1 MRAYDIIK
9 KKRDGYE
16 LSKEEIRFFVNG
28 YVSGEIPS
36 YQTSA
41 LLMAIFFRGMT
52 QSETAELTFAV
63 RDSGEVISRSTD
75 GIKVDKHSTG
85 GVGDK
90 TSLIVM
96 PIVASCGL
104 KVAKMS
110 GRGLGH
116 TGGTIDKLESIQ
128 GFNTDI
134 PSAKFSQI
142 VKDVGL
148 SIVGQSATLAP
159 ADKLLYALRDV
170 TATVDSIPL
179 IASSIMG
186 KKLAAND
193 DVIVLDV
200 KCGSGAFMKTL
211 DEAKQLASVCVDVG
225 KKAGKKVSA
234 LITDM
239 DKPLGRAIGNSLEVI
254 EAVEILKGGG
264 ASDLREL
271 SLTLAAEILRLS
283 GYGTADECVRLAKE
297 RIDSHKALDTFV
309 SFVKAQGGNEKWI
322 FDTSLFPSARH
333 SLKVV
338 APLGG
343 YVTAVN
349 AEEYGVA
356 SSLLGAGRT
365 KLGEKIDFS
374 AGIILNKKTGD
385 YVSKGEE
392 IATLYFNEGDEI
404 EAANKILRATQI
416 GDVPPKKRPMV
427 LEVIN

>member
-9 KKRDGYE
+9 KKRDRHE
-16 LSKEEIRFFVNG
+16 LSKEEIRFFING

-36 YQTSA
+36 YQVSA
-41 LLMAIFFRGMT
+41 LLMAIFFNGMT
-52 QSETAELTFAV
+52 QNETAELTFAV
-63 RDSGEVISRSTD
+63 RDSGEVIPRSAD

-116 TGGTIDKLESIQ
+116 TGGTIDKLESIE

-134 PSAKFSQI
+134 PLDAFSKI
-142 VKDVGL
+142 VKDVGM

-211 DEAKQLASVCVDVG
+211 VDAKKLASVCVDVG
-225 KKAGKKVSA
+225 KKAGKKISA
-234 LITDM
+234 LVTDM

-254 EAVEILKGGG
+254 EAVEVLKGGG

-283 GYGTADECVRLAKE
+283 GCGTADECVCLAKE
-297 RIDSHKALDTFV
+297 RIDSRKAFDTFV

-322 FDTSLFPSARH
+322 LDTSLFPSAGR

-338 APLGG
+338 SPVGG

-385 YVSKGEE
+385 YVNKGEE
-392 IATLYFNEGDEI
+392 IATLYFNEGDGI
-404 EAANKILRATQI
+404 EAANKILRATLI
-416 GDVPPKKRPMV
+416 GDEPPKKRPMV
-427 LEVIN
+427 LDVIN